1 MSFVADVSSGVL
13 DPLPELHLD
22 GYRLR
27 IHVTCASEMD
37 RMTELLDGGTAK
49 GEVDLD
55 SQSEAFLDVPPI
67 ATTWMFNRISSKP
80 YWNNQ
85 AVQTE
90 AFRGPERSRR
100 GRPYSTF

>member
-67 ATTWMFNRISSKP
+67 ATTWMFNRIRSISRP
-80 YWNNQ
+80 RE
-85 AVQTE
+85 VQ
-90 AFRGPERSRR
+90 ERSTLFDLL
-100 GRPYSTF
+100 SVLV